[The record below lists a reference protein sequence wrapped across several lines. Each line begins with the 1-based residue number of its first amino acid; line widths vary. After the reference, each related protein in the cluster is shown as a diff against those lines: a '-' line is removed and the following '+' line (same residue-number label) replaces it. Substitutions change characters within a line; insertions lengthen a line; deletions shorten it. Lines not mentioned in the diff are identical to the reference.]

1 MIKVIK
7 IGTLVYQNIEAKTI
21 DENGN
26 EVWNIPND
34 VESLRKCV
42 IDTINWLIGQE
53 IKNSLGDYTKLSA
66 ANSKAITLLVK
77 AIGNNADTSKF
88 TETEKQIWRIMQ
100 KLADAG
106 YSDSELLL
114 KSLTLVSEKITKY
127 SDLINK
133 ALNAATVDELIRIL
147 EEL

>member
-7 IGTLVYQNIEAKTI
+7 IGDLIYQNIEPFYLN
-21 DENGN
+21 ENG
-26 EVWNIPND
+26 EKVWNIPTD
-34 VESLRKCV
+34 LEELRKCT

-53 IKNSLGDYTKLSA
+53 VKNSLGDYTKLSA

-88 TETEKQIWRIMQ
+88 TETEKQIWGIMQ

-133 ALNAATVDELIRIL
+133 ALNATTVDELIGIL
-147 EEL
+147 ESI